1 MLLFCASNKR
11 EKKRRRSEQKW
22 SDIFRYILVLSAQV
36 LQYFFFSIVFSINL
50 YWHSWYEKRK
60 LNVLMRAVFTFY
72 LLSLLNAIINDELR
86 WNSIECVLKS
96 KTACLFVFFFLFSPL
111 DFTKSRF
118 VFFFMFYFFR
128 CVFSFATELKL
139 VDLCQCISFFG
150 RCKSIAS
157 DSNRKKDKT
166 REYYIYLSF
175 SFNYYT
181 ESKICVLNSQH
192 QLLCAFFLL
201 RQVFLI
207 DKCNNFIGLPDTKVD
222 RREKAN

>member
-1 MLLFCASNKR
+1 MLLFCASNK
-11 EKKRRRSEQKW
+11 QKEEEEEANKNEA
-22 SDIFRYILVLSAQV
+22 IFRYIVLSAQV
-36 LQYFFFSIVFSINL
+36 LQFFFANVFSVFSNVFSINL

-96 KTACLFVFFFLFSPL
+96 KTACLFVCFFSSLHWTLLKADSFFFHVLL
-111 DFTKSRF
+111 
-118 VFFFMFYFFR
+118 FFR
-128 CVFSFATELKL
+128 CVFSLATELVL

-150 RCKSIAS
+150 RCKFIAI
-157 DSNRKKDKT
+157 DSNGEKDKT

-175 SFNYYT
+175 SFNYYI

-201 RQVFLI
+201 RPSLSY
-207 DKCNNFIGLPDTKVD
+207 
-222 RREKAN
+222 R